1 MMSNT
6 KSLVLKLGS
15 QTIVNQHGELDVSQL
30 ENVISQILKLKKTGF
45 NVILVSSGAVAT
57 GQECTKDIQLKFQ
70 NIVEERQI
78 MASIGQARLI
88 EIYNSILKK
97 SGFIAAQILLTKADF
112 RLRSHY
118 LNTYNLLHGLIKNVS
133 VLPIINENDVTSI
146 NELMFTDND
155 ELSALIA
162 IQMHVSKLII
172 LTSVDGVYDKDPALD
187 DAKIISKLDLHYQD
201 VWPKISSDKT
211 LYGRGGMLSKLASA
225 RKAAH
230 FGIKTHIANARVP
243 DIIQRLAEDEP
254 IGTQVLAFKQDKGI
268 KRWLAHTYSSSLP
281 AIILNEGI
289 SSILVKR
296 EKAVS
301 LLPVGIVSIDGEFE
315 KGDLVSIKNEQG
327 KSIGLGLAGY
337 DSNTLLSILGQKG
350 QKVFI
355 HYNKISIFD
364 HQEEL

>member
-1 MMSNT
+1 MSNV
-6 KSLVLKLGS
+6 KSLIVKLGS
-15 QTIVNQHGELDVSQL
+15 QTIVDQHGELDIHQL
-30 ENVISQILKLKKTGF
+30 EALITQILDLKSQGY
-45 NVILVSSGAVAT
+45 NVILVSSGAVAS
-57 GQECTKDIQLKFQ
+57 GRGCTKEMNLKFQ
-70 NIVEERQI
+70 SIVEERQI
-78 MASIGQARLI
+78 LASIGQARLI

-97 SGFIAAQILLTKADF
+97 KGFIAAQILLTKADF

-118 LNTYNLLHGLIKNVS
+118 LNTYNLLHGLVKNVN

-172 LTSVDGVYDKDPALD
+172 LTSVDGVYDKNPKYE
-187 DAKIISKLDLHYQD
+187 DAKVISVLDLHQKES
-201 VWPKISSDKT
+201 WPDISSDKT

-230 FGIKTHIANARVP
+230 FGITTHIANARLPNVL
-243 DIIQRLAEDEP
+243 QRLVHGEQL
-254 IGTQVLAFKQDKGI
+254 GSQVLPFKQDKGI

-281 AIILNEGI
+281 AVILNEGI
-289 SSILVKR
+289 SNILAKR

-301 LLPVGIVSIDGEFE
+301 LLPVGIVSVMGEFE
-315 KGDLVSIKNEQG
+315 KGDLVSIKTENG
-327 KSIGLGLAGY
+327 HSIGLGLAGY
-337 DSNTLLSILGQKG
+337 DSVTLSNILGQKG
-350 QKVFI
+350 QKAFI

-364 HQEEL
+364 HQEKN